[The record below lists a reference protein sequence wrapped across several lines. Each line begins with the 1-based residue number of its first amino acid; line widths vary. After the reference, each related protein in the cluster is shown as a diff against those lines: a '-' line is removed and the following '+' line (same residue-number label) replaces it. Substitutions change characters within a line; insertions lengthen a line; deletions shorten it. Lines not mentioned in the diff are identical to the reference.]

1 MDEFKNLNWLW
12 KGSGSAA
19 SSLYK
24 KQISDD
30 EKDIFFCHLNE
41 IDHIHLLDNYG
52 LGNDLPTENKFIRTD
67 PRTGQEVTKELYYH
81 GNPSKTVLFAQ
92 FPERSSMNSQQHQSC
107 LNAIAK
113 LRGDP
118 SGVSMSDRNDIRVY
132 GQLTIERNREK
143 AKFYEFVKSEF
154 YKRNIKNCYD
164 LQTEL
169 NKFITKRWQDAVQ
182 SASTANNTCY
192 QLQSAIPISRADSDG
207 DATVEHEKTI
217 KQTGVVLMVN
227 PNKYRNLVR
236 LSCPFLN
243 HFFSNI
249 TEITLDPL
257 DDSFIQSESIDV
269 VISLKTL
276 AAILSSARILS
287 TDWNVTFTVKTY
299 EDKNVVIFDDLLPA
313 LSLGCLEKN
322 RLAFMHAVKA
332 NIVVPKKNEVFSFE
346 TNQFVERVDRTFDP
360 NFIRQPQPLEE
371 SVSNYKIWE
380 YEEYLQK
387 FGASVPSSESLT
399 LDTNR
404 TRRLWKVKRN
414 NVDCCRLVVDSSQD
428 YCEKQKDGT
437 VKHVNLSPKLEYQCE
452 FGAEQMTLAELIA
465 EWCALRFGPDT
476 ITHRV
481 RINAS
486 TGGVTDMKVITI
498 SDVEYDLQRL
508 YRVKSETLLVPLL
521 NCIEKI
527 KQFPANEYL
536 LSHLGKHNAQAMVYV
551 KSIGTSSGNTIRIA
565 DLYKS
570 RESDSSTHLE
580 TIEWNPIDDTICT
593 AIHSAVMPCAFN
605 HWVNGKKRGVAAPS
619 NDRLLMVEKALR
631 KDREKEEKEQT
642 KQNLIKKRQGEKKN
656 RKANHKRKLLQAK
669 RPKFEGESLDP
680 NVLFDEQGNI
690 NILDLVSSGY
700 AGENHQSGEQNSLS
714 ESVCL
719 ETYCRDA
726 GTVPDDSIE
735 G

>member
-1 MDEFKNLNWLW
+1 MDEFKSLNWLW
-12 KGSGSAA
+12 KGSGSTT

-24 KQISDD
+24 KQFSDD

-41 IDHIHLLDNYG
+41 IDHIHLVDNYG
-52 LGNDLPTENKFIRTD
+52 LGNDLLTENVFIRTD
-67 PRTGQEVTKELYYH
+67 PRTGQEVTKELYDH
-81 GNPSKTVLFAQ
+81 SNPSKAVLFAN
-92 FPERSSMNSQQHQSC
+92 FPERSSMNSRQHQSC
-107 LNAIAK
+107 LNAIAM
-113 LRGDP
+113 LRADP
-118 SGVSMSDRNDIRVY
+118 SDVSMSDRNDIRVY
-132 GQLTIERNREK
+132 EQLTIERSKEK

-169 NKFITKRWQDAVQ
+169 NKFITKRWQDSVE
-182 SASTANNTCY
+182 SASTTNNACY
-192 QLQSAIPISRADSDG
+192 QLQSAIPISGAHNNG
-207 DATVEHEKTI
+207 DVTVVVEHEKTI

-227 PNKYRNLVR
+227 HNKYRNLVR

-243 HFFSNI
+243 NFFSNI
-249 TEITLDPL
+249 PEITSPLNPL
-257 DDSFIQSESIDV
+257 DESFIQSESVDV

-276 AAILSSARILS
+276 AAILTSASILS

-299 EDKNVVIFDDLLPA
+299 ENKNVVIFDDLLPT

-322 RLAFMHAVKA
+322 RLAYMHGVKA
-332 NIVVPKKNEVFSFE
+332 SVVVPKKNEVFSFE
-346 TNQFVERVDRTFDP
+346 TNQFVERVDRTFNP

-371 SVSNYKIWE
+371 AVSNYKIWN

-387 FGASVPSSESLT
+387 FGESVPSNQSLT
-399 LDTNR
+399 LDTNHI
-404 TRRLWKVKRN
+404 RRSWKVKRN
-414 NVDCCRLVVDSSQD
+414 NEDCCRLVVDSSQD
-428 YCEKQKDGT
+428 CCEKQKDGT

-452 FGAEQMTLAELIA
+452 FGAEQMTLAELIS
-465 EWCALRFGPDT
+465 EWCALRFGHDT

-508 YRVKSETLLVPLL
+508 YRVKSDTLLVPLL
-521 NCIEKI
+521 NCIEII
-527 KQFPANEYL
+527 KRFPADEYL

-551 KSIGTSSGNTIRIA
+551 KTNGTSSGNTMRIA

-570 RESDSSTHLE
+570 GKSDSSTHLE

-605 HWVNGKKRGVAAPS
+605 HWVNGKKRCVAPS
-619 NDRLLMVEKALR
+619 NDRLQMVVKALR
-631 KDREKEEKEQT
+631 KDKEKEQA
-642 KQNLIKKRQGEKKN
+642 KENLIKKKKGEKKK
-656 RKANHKRKLLQAK
+656 KANRRRKLLLAK

-680 NVLFDEQGNI
+680 NKLFDEQGNI
-690 NILDLVSSGY
+690 NILDLVSSGRPD
-700 AGENHQSGEQNSLS
+700 ENHQSGEQNILS

-726 GTVPDDSIE
+726 AAVTDDSIDA
-735 G
+735 